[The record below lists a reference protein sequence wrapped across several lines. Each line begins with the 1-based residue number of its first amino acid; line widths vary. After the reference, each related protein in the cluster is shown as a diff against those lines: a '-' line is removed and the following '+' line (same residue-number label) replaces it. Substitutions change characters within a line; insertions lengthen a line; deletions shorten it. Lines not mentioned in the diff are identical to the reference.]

1 MTTTLVPALTTRV
14 APKNTFEIF
23 AHFHDSSLFSDLR
36 KCQPL
41 YLLTIHCY
49 TSRPAQLTSQNPAL
63 RIILA
68 V

>member
-1 MTTTLVPALTTRV
+1 MTTALTTHV
-14 APKNTFEIF
+14 FPKNTFEIF
-23 AHFHDSSLFSDLR
+23 AHFHDSSLCIDLR
-36 KCQPL
+36 KCQAL
-41 YLLTIHCY
+41 CLLTIHRY